1 MSGALGCA
9 RERYDVGAPLEL
21 ALLDSLKALGIE
33 HGAISGVRV
42 HEWRRARLR
51 AGALPPLAPR
61 TPQGVGRPAAL
72 RAHRHMTSRSRS
84 VVRVDGR

>member
-21 ALLDSLKALGIE
+21 ALVDSLNALGIE

-42 HEWRRARLR
+42 HERR
-51 AGALPPLAPR
+51 PR
-61 TPQGVGRPAAL
+61 
-72 RAHRHMTSRSRS
+72 
-84 VVRVDGR
+84 VRGER